1 MMKNM
6 KRVLLVTFVL
16 LLAMT
21 MLVACG
27 GGGSTP
33 ATTPDAADTAEAL
46 AIGQGDTTFRFEMVD
61 PDEVLHLWEVST
73 DEETVGAAL
82 LAVGL
87 IAGDESEW
95 GLMVT
100 VVNGIEADF
109 EADGAFWGF
118 FIDGDFAMQ
127 GVDAT
132 YIEEGVVYALIYTV
146 G

>member
-1 MMKNM
+1 MKNM
-6 KRVLLVTFVL
+6 KRFLMVTFVL
-16 LLAMT
+16 LLTMT
-21 MLVACG
+21 LLVACG
-27 GGGSTP
+27 GGGNAP
-33 ATTPDAADTAEAL
+33 ATSPDVADGGEVIS
-46 AIGQGDTTFRFEMVD
+46 IGQGDTTFRFEMVD
-61 PDEVLHLWEVST
+61 TDETLHVWDVST

-100 VVNGIEADF
+100 VVNGIEANFD
-109 EADGAFWGF
+109 ADGAFWGF

-132 YIEEGVVYALIYTV
+132 DIEEGVVYALIYTV
-146 G
+146 S

>member
-1 MMKNM
+1 MMNNM
-6 KRVLLVTFVL
+6 KRFLTLSFVL
-16 LLAMT
+16 LLVMT
-21 MLVACG
+21 LLVACG
-27 GGGSTP
+27 GNGTP
-33 ATTPDAADTAEAL
+33 ATAPDVADGGAVI

-61 PDEVLHLWEVST
+61 PDEALHLWDVST

-100 VVNGIEADF
+100 VVNGIEANF

-132 YIEEGVVYALIYTV
+132 YIEEGVVYALIYTQ

>member
-1 MMKNM
+1 MKNM
-6 KRVLLVTFVL
+6 KRFLLVSFVL

-27 GGGSTP
+27 GGGETP
-33 ATTPDAADTAEAL
+33 APTPDVADEVVAV
-46 AIGQGDTTFRFEMVD
+46 AIGQGDMTFRFEMVD
-61 PDEVLHLWEVST
+61 ADEALHLWDVST

-100 VVNGIEADF
+100 VVNGMEADF

-132 YIEEGVVYALIYTV
+132 YIEEGVVYAFIYTQ